1 MMDRKLSRRV
11 AVAALV
17 MGGIGLARAQSM
29 MSANQDFVSLD
40 IARLEL
46 EAGKAIVF
54 DIREPQE
61 HATGVAPGM
70 KLLPMRQLANRI
82 SEIPKDPKQ
91 PVLLIC
97 NTQNRSGATLKF
109 LREKGYTNVRYVH
122 GGMSEWARRAWP
134 LVRP

>member
-1 MMDRKLSRRV
+1 MIANKLSRRA
-11 AVAALV
+11 AVTFVLFGSLAAHS
-17 MGGIGLARAQSM
+17 QSM
-29 MSANQDFVSLD
+29 MSANPDFVSLD
-40 IARLEL
+40 IARQEL
-46 EAGKAIVF
+46 EGGKAIVF

-97 NTQNRSGATLKF
+97 NTQNRSSATLKF